1 MQQRIFQL
9 RQDWTEGQTHALSQG
24 SSAACRQTQSH
35 LNDLKVLTMT
45 MKLAKGEL
53 GLAMIS
59 P

>member
-9 RQDWTEGQTHALSQG
+9 RQDWTEGQTHALSLE
-24 SSAACRQTQSH
+24 SSAACRQTQSD